1 MQLHKYLLFI
11 VMLLTINL
19 SGCAYFQKYK
29 TPTNEDVHLDS
40 SLIQNYTQ
48 TLEYQ
53 EKLRAPFIASYNY
66 GDKNLVYVAALHT
79 DGAGNATHQTIT
91 KAFQEFK
98 PEFLIVE
105 GSAFT
110 IVSDPDDI
118 KYANNCQKMNF
129 KSCTEDAFAIIEALK
144 VKIPFCY
151 GEPSDAAIHS
161 TLKKRFITD
170 DELIAFYALRNIP
183 QWKRAGI
190 KPSPEL
196 TATWNKKLVEVLV
209 RSSRKFRAKTA
220 MSEAKFKKIY
230 KAKMGRDFNFYDIS
244 DDTISP
250 QIDRSPKWA
259 NKMAHLVDVLR
270 EQFLAKQIETR
281 LNKHKR
287 VLVVYGSAHLIKHR
301 PMLSK
306 VFGES
311 TDTSIQQ

>member
-1 MQLHKYLLFI
+1 MQLNKCLFLI
-11 VMLLTINL
+11 VMLLTISF
-19 SGCAYFQKYK
+19 SGCSYFQKYK
-29 TPTNEDVHLDS
+29 TPTNDDVHLDS

-53 EKLRAPFIASYNY
+53 EKLKAPFIASYNY
-66 GDKNLVYVAALHT
+66 GEKKLVYVAAVHS
-79 DGAGNATHQTIT
+79 DGSGNLTHQAIK

-98 PEFLIVE
+98 PDFLIVE

-118 KYANNCQKMNF
+118 KYANICQKQSF
-129 KSCTEDAFAIIEALK
+129 KNCAEDAFAITEALK
-144 VKIPFCY
+144 ANIPFCY

-161 TLKKRFITD
+161 NLKKRFITD

-183 QWKRAGI
+183 QWKRIGI

-196 TATWNKKLVEVLV
+196 TAAWSKKLVEALAK
-209 RSSRKFRAKTA
+209 SSKKFRAKTV

-230 KAKMGRDFNFYDIS
+230 KAKMGTAFNFSDIS
-244 DDTISP
+244 DETISP
-250 QIDRSPKWA
+250 QIDQNPKWA

-270 EQFLAKQIETR
+270 EQFLVKQIETR
-281 LNKHKR
+281 LNKHKK

-311 TDTSIQQ
+311 TDMSAY